1 MVRPAMTGR
10 GAISFFF
17 FCIIPSTIVFRAG
30 ITSFRAR
37 YVILCALRHSVRTT
51 SFRARHGIS
60 DNDRRIYGDCGSEPA
75 MTWSKP
81 AMTW

>member
-37 YVILCALRHSVRTT
+37 YIIPCALRHSVLDTESPT
-51 SFRARHGIS
+51 
-60 DNDRRIYGDCGSEPA
+60 
-75 MTWSKP
+75 MTEAYMEIAGQSP
-81 AMTW
+81 Q